1 MRNIILFIGL
11 SFSIFSCV
19 TKQDKSDKNTSAETQ
34 KIMIPKSNCFASL
47 SDKDSIWL
55 KVELFQNVATGILK
69 YQISGKDK
77 NTGTLEGKLE
87 GNKLFA
93 DYTFTSEGKES
104 VREVAFLLN
113 ENNAIEG
120 FGEMEEKNGKFV
132 FKNKSNIDFSKGIKF
147 SRINCVDNDIQFQI
161 K

>member
-1 MRNIILFIGL
+1 MRNIILFTGL
-11 SFSIFSCV
+11 TLLFFSC
-19 TKQDKSDKNTSAETQ
+19 TTNQGKSDKNITTEAQ
-34 KIMIPKSNCFASL
+34 KAMIPQSNCFASL

-55 KVELFQNVATGILK
+55 KVEVFPNVVTGVLK
-69 YQISGKDK
+69 YKISEKDK
-77 NTGTLEGKLE
+77 NEGTLEGKLV

-93 DYTFTSEGKES
+93 DYTFISEGIKS
-104 VREVAFLLN
+104 VREVAFLID
-113 ENNAIEG
+113 ENTAIEG

-147 SRINCVDNDIQFQI
+147 NRINCVDNDIQFQI